1 MRRILIF
8 LLLCPYLSLAQDQ
21 VSQVSSFHDSFGN
34 IGSFWLLNYQDKDYA
49 LFKLKSQE
57 EEGDADIALDA
68 DSFAKF
74 ESLVENL
81 HRSKNSLKD
90 DGFTVLETLKSGDAT
105 LSAIHGRLNGV
116 RFKLLQISVQKAGQP
131 KREHR
136 ITIDDYS
143 EMRSALSKF
152 KRKLPW

>member
-1 MRRILIF
+1 MRRVLFF
-8 LLLCPYLSLAQDQ
+8 LLLCPLLAFGQDQ

-34 IGSFWLLNYQDKDYA
+34 LGSFWLVRYQGKDYA
-49 LFKLKSQE
+49 LFKLKSND
-57 EEGDADIALDA
+57 EEGDADIVLDA

-74 ESLVENL
+74 EELVEGL

-90 DGFTVLETLKSGDAT
+90 DGFTVLDTLKSDQAT
-105 LSAIHGRLNGV
+105 LAAIHGRLNGV
-116 RFKLLQISVQKAGQP
+116 RFKLLQITVEKPGEP

-143 EMRSALSKF
+143 GLRSALAKF